1 MIINK
6 ETLNWTMW
14 RTWESLKY
22 SVLND
27 MHPLCPFLSF
37 RKLWQYAHK
46 CTPDNSR
53 TNTKYWTQWITSNLE
68 AISSLC
74 FLEKRKSFS
83 PKVHHCVHLLYS
95 SKGIMTGI
103 SDITYFKSPQI
114 LFGIVMEFLFFPTI
128 IKGIIRLF
136 VLRCNE

>member
-14 RTWESLKY
+14 RTWETLKY

-27 MHPLCPFLSF
+27 MCPIYPFLSF
-37 RKLWQYAHK
+37 RKFWEYAHK

-53 TNTKYWTQWITSNLE
+53 TNTKYWTQWITTNLE

-74 FLEKRKSFS
+74 FLEKKNHFHQKYIYCTPGKGSWQGLVTS
-83 PKVHHCVHLLYS
+83 LILNLLR
-95 SKGIMTGI
+95 
-103 SDITYFKSPQI
+103 F
-114 LFGIVMEFLFFPTI
+114 LFVIVTDFLFFPTI
-128 IKGIIRLF
+128 IKGIIRPFMLC
-136 VLRCNE
+136 CNE